1 MKRVLL
7 IALAILMVLAPIA
20 RAEGQEAPMAEAQKS
35 FQPFEPDGEE
45 AKIGGYLINANN
57 YYKLRDLAALLNGT
71 DKQFNIVFDDVKKQ
85 IALELGKPYEKLD
98 TDLQEMKHDKTKA
111 KMVTNTILVDGKEVE
126 LKAALI
132 DRNNYVKLRDLGAVV
147 GFNVAYNKE
156 TQAIIVDT
164 KSEAKAEEKA
174 EEKTKEKSEDKK
186 EEKSEDKKPEEK
198 KVEKKDQVKNAD
210 PNATIEEIKEFLAD
224 KKRVGDLSFEDFIL
238 GDIRLDELKVSIE
251 DGVTCLVLE
260 GDGVELLF
268 PVSRYELLDKEAN
281 NKKIAEQSEVFAKS
295 ELVEFYMGNHAKIY
309 FLNAESFGQKS
320 IDILSIVKDFGFI
333 TNTGKK
339 VGLGIDKMTL
349 LAPSVDKKNSRVIG
363 TITVSA
369 NYSDGS
375 KINSSGEK
383 PLTEVPLFNGDK
395 KAKLSNITILVT
407 PSHDYEFPEKAY
419 VYIR

>member
-1 MKRVLL
+1 MKKVLL

-35 FQPFEPDGEE
+35 FQPFELDGEE
-45 AKIGGYLINANN
+45 VKIGGYLINANN

-71 DKQFNIVFDDVKKQ
+71 DKEFNVIFDNEKKQ
-85 IALELGKPYEKLD
+85 IALELGKGYEKLD

-132 DRNNYVKLRDLGAVV
+132 DRNNYVKLRDLGPVV
-147 GFNVAYNKE
+147 GFIVDYNRE
-156 TQAIIVDT
+156 TKAIIVDT
-164 KSEAKAEEKA
+164 KSEAKVEEKA
-174 EEKTKEKSEDKK
+174 EEKSEDKK
-186 EEKSEDKKPEEK
+186 EEKAEDKKPEEK
-198 KVEKKDQVKNAD
+198 KEEKKDQVKTTD
-210 PNATIEEIKEFLAD
+210 PNATAEEIKEFLAD

-281 NKKIAEQSEVFAKS
+281 NNKIAEQSEVFAKS

>member
-1 MKRVLL
+1 MKKVLL
-7 IALAILMVLAPIA
+7 IALALIMVLAPIA

-35 FQPFEPDGEE
+35 FQPFELDGEE
-45 AKIGGYLINANN
+45 VKIGGYLINANN

-98 TDLQEMKHDKTKA
+98 TDLQEMKHDKTTA
-111 KMVTNTILVDGKEVE
+111 KMVTNTILVDGKEAQ

-132 DRNNYVKLRDLGAVV
+132 DRNNYVKLRDLGLVV
-147 GFNVAYNKE
+147 GFNVDYNRE
-156 TQAIIVDT
+156 TKAIIVDT
-164 KSEAKAEEKA
+164 KSEAKVEEKA
-174 EEKTKEKSEDKK
+174 EEKSEDKK
-186 EEKSEDKKPEEK
+186 EEKAEDKKPEEK

>member
-1 MKRVLL
+1 MKKVLL
-7 IALAILMVLAPIA
+7 IALAILIVLAPIA

-35 FQPFEPDGEE
+35 FQPFELDGEE

-132 DRNNYVKLRDLGAVV
+132 DRNNYVKLRDLGPVV

-164 KSEAKAEEKA
+164 KSEAKVEEKA
-174 EEKTKEKSEDKK
+174 

-198 KVEKKDQVKNAD
+198 KEEVKNAD
-210 PNATIEEIKEFLAD
+210 PNATPEEIQAFLAD
-224 KKRVGDLSFEDFIL
+224 GEKVKNLSINGYNLKKDGDVYYISKKTDKGEGKLPLIKYELIDQVENKKRIDAQSTIL
-238 GDIRLDELKVSIE
+238 G
-251 DGVTCLVLE
+251 E
-260 GDGVELLF
+260 GQ
-268 PVSRYELLDKEAN
+268 PYELSYEKFFNTFFVKADRIN
-281 NKKIAEQSEVFAKS
+281 QN
-295 ELVEFYMGNHAKIY
+295 
-309 FLNAESFGQKS
+309 S
-320 IDILSIVKDFGFI
+320 IDILSIVNSFGYTI
-333 TNTGKK
+333 NNKQK
-339 VGLGIDKMTL
+339 MGLGLNNGNL
-349 LAPSVDKKNSRVIG
+349 LAPLSDGSSGMLGYVIV
-363 TITVSA
+363 IA

-375 KINSSGEK
+375 KIESTEEVGIS
-383 PLTEVPLFNGDK
+383 EVPLTNGDS
-395 KAKLSNITILVT
+395 KAKLISVNLMVVLSDEIQQVA
-407 PSHDYEFPEKAY
+407 FVY
-419 VYIR
+419 VI

>member
-35 FQPFEPDGEE
+35 FQPFELDGEE
-45 AKIGGYLINANN
+45 VKIGGYLINANN

-98 TDLQEMKHDKTKA
+98 TDLQEMKHDKTTA

-164 KSEAKAEEKA
+164 KSEAKAEEK
-174 EEKTKEKSEDKK
+174 TEDKK
-186 EEKSEDKKPEEK
+186 EEKAEDKKPEEK
-198 KVEKKDQVKNAD
+198 KVEKKDEVKNAD
-210 PNATIEEIKEFLAD
+210 PNATPEEIQAFLAD
-224 KKRVGDLSFEDFIL
+224 GEKVKNLSINGYNLKKDGDVYYISKKTDKGEGKLPIIKYQLMDKDLNQKRIEAQSAIL
-238 GDIRLDELKVSIE
+238 GEGKAFELSWEKFFNTYFIKADRL
-251 DGVTCLVLE
+251 
-260 GDGVELLF
+260 
-268 PVSRYELLDKEAN
+268 
-281 NKKIAEQSEVFAKS
+281 
-295 ELVEFYMGNHAKIY
+295 
-309 FLNAESFGQKS
+309 GQNS
-320 IDILSIVKDFGFI
+320 IDILSLINDFAYKMDQENKF
-333 TNTGKK
+333 
-339 VGLGIDKMTL
+339 GIDIKNGHLVAPLTNGTSGL
-349 LAPSVDKKNSRVIG
+349 LGTVI
-363 TITVSA
+363 VVA

-375 KINSSGEK
+375 KIESKDGQDISEL
-383 PLTEVPLFNGDK
+383 PLVKDG
-395 KAKLSNITILVT
+395 AKLTSCHVMVYL
-407 PSHDYEFPEKAY
+407 SDEMQHFAM
-419 VYIR
+419 VYII